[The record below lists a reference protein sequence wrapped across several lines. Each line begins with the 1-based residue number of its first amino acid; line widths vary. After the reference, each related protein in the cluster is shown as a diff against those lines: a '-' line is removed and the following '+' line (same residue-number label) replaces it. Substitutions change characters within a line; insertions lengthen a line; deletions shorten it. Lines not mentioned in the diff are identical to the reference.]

1 MLFSR
6 SVFGCGSILLLL
18 LAACGSSGDAKQ
30 SSSSGA
36 ATTSSG
42 STSAGAGGAST
53 TSTTSTGMGG
63 AATTATTGTTST
75 GTTTGS
81 GGQGGSVPAVPAQP
95 QVVNLG
101 GTVIAA
107 AKIQLIAYTEDPMEP
122 AVEGFI
128 TEFGATTEWA
138 AQTSEYGVG
147 PFTQLPAI
155 LIPGTPPT
163 MLDDNAEVGSPFQ
176 QTLAANV
183 SGANPVWGAEDG
195 STIYVFLLPEGTN
208 ISSFGSCCS
217 DFLGYHFEAAIG
229 DGSTNAPYGVV
240 CDCGVVQG
248 IPLTATQWITTT
260 VSHEMVEAATDPY
273 SHTGP
278 AWVQTD
284 DDDAIWTIATG
295 GEIADM
301 CEYNTDSNYTPPG
314 STYMLQRSWSN
325 AAAKAGTDP
334 CVPVPENGPYFN
346 SYAVFSDPI
355 TFQYG
360 GPWDTK
366 GVHIA
371 VGESKTI
378 PVVLHSQSP
387 TAGPWTIKAWDLE
400 NYLTG
405 AAGNTTVSLNKDVG
419 SDGDVLQLTIKVN
432 SYDAD
437 FGGAGF
443 ILESDL
449 NGQDN
454 LTIGAVGE

>member
-6 SVFGCGSILLLL
+6 TALGCGAILLL
-18 LAACGSSGDAKQ
+18 AGCGGSGDVK
-30 SSSSGA
+30 SSSSAG

-42 STSAGAGGAST
+42 STSAGAGGAAT

-63 AATTATTGTTST
+63 ASTTGTTST
-75 GTTTGS
+75 GTTGTTSTSTGT
-81 GGQGGSVPAVPAQP
+81 GGQGGAVPAVPVQP
-95 QVVNLG
+95 QVVDLG
-101 GTVIAA
+101 GPVIVA
-107 AKIQLIAYTEDPMEP
+107 AKIQLIAYTEDPMVP

-163 MLDDNAEVGSPFQ
+163 TLDDNAEVDSPFQ
-176 QTLAANV
+176 ETLATNV
-183 SGANPVWGAEDG
+183 SGANPVWGAEEG
-195 STIYVFLLPEGTN
+195 STIYVFLLPAGTN
-208 ISSFGSCCS
+208 ISSFGSCCV

-229 DGSTNAPYGVV
+229 GGNLSAPYGVI

-248 IPLTATQWITTT
+248 IPLTATQWVTTT
-260 VSHEMVEAATDPY
+260 VSHEMVESATDPY
-273 SHTGP
+273 AHSNP
-278 AWVQTD
+278 AYVQSD

-334 CVPVPENGPYFN
+334 CVPVPDNGPYFN
-346 SYAVFSDPI
+346 AYAILSDPI
-355 TFQYG
+355 TLQYG
-360 GPWDTK
+360 GPWDTR
-366 GVHIA
+366 GVSIA

-378 PVVLHSQSP
+378 PVVLHSQGP
-387 TAGPWTIKAWDLE
+387 TAGPWTIKAWDME
-400 NYLTG
+400 DYLTG
-405 AAGNTTVSLNKDVG
+405 TGNTTVSLDKDTG

-432 SYDAD
+432 SYDSN

-454 LTIGAVGE
+454 LTMGAIGP